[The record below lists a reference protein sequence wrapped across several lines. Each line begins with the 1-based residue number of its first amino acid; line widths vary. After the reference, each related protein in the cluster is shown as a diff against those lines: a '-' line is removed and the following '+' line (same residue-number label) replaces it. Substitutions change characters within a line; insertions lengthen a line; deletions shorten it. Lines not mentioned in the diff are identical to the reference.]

1 MANTKKRGPGV
12 YNINLTV
19 ASKVLWIAIMVLG
32 VLSTLCILAP
42 ALVSQTDDVHT
53 GLQVTFGE
61 TWYKTD
67 FVSQYIPFSILAFMG
82 FFFPLFASVVMVFN
96 KDKENKWFDIASSA
110 LFIVSVVLIALIPK
124 YISFVKDNQITAQVT
139 RALVEGKLGWGA
151 QVALILSFVG
161 AVASLLK
168 WFSDDYKVKK

>member
-82 FFFPLFASVVMVFN
+82 FFF
-96 KDKENKWFDIASSA
+96 
-110 LFIVSVVLIALIPK
+110 
-124 YISFVKDNQITAQVT
+124 
-139 RALVEGKLGWGA
+139 R
-151 QVALILSFVG
+151 
-161 AVASLLK
+161 
-168 WFSDDYKVKK
+168 